1 MARLY
6 CDENFS
12 GEVVDFLRDF
22 GHDVLTVREA
32 GNAEQKIPD
41 REVLAFA
48 ASSDRAVLTFNRR
61 HFIRLHLRQPDHAGI
76 IVCTEDL
83 NKQRLASRINEA
95 ISTADS
101 LRGQLIRVVR
111 PQQ

>member
-6 CDENFS
+6 GDENFS
-12 GEVVDFLRDF
+12 GEVVELLRNL
-22 GHDVLTVREA
+22 GHDVLTAREA

-41 REVLAFA
+41 EEVLAFA
-48 ASSDRAVLTFNRR
+48 VSSDRAVLTFNRR
-61 HFIRLHLRQPDHAGI
+61 HFIRLHFRQPDHAGI

-83 NKQRLASRINEA
+83 NKERLASRINDA
-95 ISTADS
+95 ISSVDS